1 MPEDAPVMSS
11 TFPVTS
17 SLNMDFMVE
26 RRSLKSRYVGRK
38 ETDMIRAMGGTMIF
52 MILWMK
58 SMASLQRRAREKVV
72 LNRSE
77 SLVVCNVST

>member
-1 MPEDAPVMSS
+1 MPEDAPVISI
-11 TFPVTS
+11 TFPATS
-17 SLNMDFMVE
+17 SLNMDFVVE
-26 RRSLKSRYVGRK
+26 RRSLKSSYIGRK
-38 ETDMIRAMGGTMIF
+38 ETNMIRAMGGTMIF

-58 SMASLQRRAREKVV
+58 SMAFLQGRTREKVV